1 MLMGIAQPAS
11 AIHGMV
17 KSDALIA
24 GIMVVILTFM
34 SLRSAVPQ
42 RFVFSRFMLGLSGTQ
57 AA

>member
-1 MLMGIAQPAS
+1 
-11 AIHGMV
+11 MV